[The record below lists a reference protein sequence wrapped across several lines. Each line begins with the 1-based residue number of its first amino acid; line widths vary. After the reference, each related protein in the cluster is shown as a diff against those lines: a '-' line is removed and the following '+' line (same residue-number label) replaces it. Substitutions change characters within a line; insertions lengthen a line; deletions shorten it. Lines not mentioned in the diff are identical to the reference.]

1 MKRLLVR
8 SGKLPFQPYPVIES
22 LDRNYNMTN
31 VGNLLF
37 QAAFIRHVYRPD
49 LYQIDTVQN
58 PGPEEIKR
66 INECYGAF
74 YIPLANAFRPDF
86 SRHLDRLTQLV
97 SQLTIPVV
105 VVGVGVQAEQDPMTE
120 LEPIHLQVREFC
132 AAVLDRSQSI
142 GVRGQFTAEYLDRL
156 GVNRV
161 DVIGCPSMFY
171 FGRDIPAPRVPQRF
185 SDAAV
190 AFNWGFDN
198 HAILGAGALLLEQ
211 LLTTQRSVTY
221 YSQVD
226 NEAKAFLY
234 SGDPC
239 GYVQAMCG
247 VDRLAL
253 EFPADVHLWL
263 RSLAAN
269 DFSIGSRIHGTVA
282 SLLAGLPA
290 LLLTHDCRVTELAR
304 YFHLPSIPLAEL
316 SRPGFDLAR
325 VLQETAWDSFLGV
338 HEQRLSTYVSF
349 LERNGIHHNFDAVGA
364 LDDTPYNTEL
374 STFRFPSSLNSGEL
388 NWDFVRGL
396 LADQRRSLADV
407 KGRMNDLRRR
417 LTALESLLRQGHQ
430 RSA

>member
-37 QAAFIRHVYRPD
+37 QSAFIRHVYQPD
-49 LYQIDTVQN
+49 VCEIDTVQN
-58 PGPEEIKR
+58 PGPEAIER
-66 INECYGAF
+66 INESYDAF

-86 SRHLDRLTQLV
+86 ARHLARLTKLV
-97 SQLTIPVV
+97 SQLKIPVV
-105 VVGVGVQAEQDPMTE
+105 VVGVGMQAEQDPMAE
-120 LEPIHLQVREFC
+120 LEPIHAQVREFC

-142 GVRGQFTAEYLDRL
+142 GVRGQFTAEYLERL
-156 GVNRV
+156 GVKRV

-171 FGRDIPAPRVPQRF
+171 FGRDIPTPQVPQRF

-198 HAILGAGALLLEQ
+198 PDILGDGALLLER
-211 LLTTQRSVTY
+211 LLATQRSVTY

-234 SGDPC
+234 GGDQC
-239 GYVQAMCG
+239 GYIQAMCG

-263 RSLAAN
+263 QSLAGH
-269 DFSIGSRIHGTVA
+269 DLSIGSRIHGAVA
-282 SLLAGLPA
+282 SVLAGLPA
-290 LLLTHDCRVTELAR
+290 LLFTHDRRVTELAS
-304 YFHLPSIPLAEL
+304 YFQLPSVPLAEL